1 MLETLIVIL
10 VVALIILRGKLV
22 GHRKALRTI
31 KGALEARQPFLRHEH
46 PGASGAD
53 WDEFCT
59 AANDLID
66 EVGALEKTKV
76 SHLAQL
82 DATLGSL
89 NEAVLIVD
97 SHNHIM
103 LANRSLQDIFPEA
116 VDILEQR
123 LEVVLHSVE
132 FLGYVERVRAGEA
145 DPRSEIEFVGADD
158 TRWVEVTGTTILALD
173 GSDSKWALFVLHDVT
188 RQKGLERVRK
198 EFVANVSHE
207 LRTPLAVIKG
217 YIETL
222 VDDHDTME
230 AEDRLRFL
238 GTVQRHTE
246 RLNSLLDDLL
256 TLSRLESSKP
266 GLNRESLE
274 LRPLIEGVLDDY
286 LNRPDTTSQ
295 QIESI
300 IDPADVCVWAD
311 PLKITQVINNLIE
324 NALKYTPSGS
334 TIEIAAALKPTG
346 VEIRISDNGP
356 GIPEA
361 DLPHIFERFY
371 RVEKGRSREK
381 GGTGLGLAIVKHIV
395 QLHGGHVEVV
405 SVPGQGASFILLLP
419 VDATV
424 PTRDGA

>member
-1 MLETLIVIL
+1 M
-10 VVALIILRGKLV
+10 ALLILRAKLA
-22 GHRKALRTI
+22 GHRAALRTI
-31 KGALEARQPFLRHEH
+31 KDALEHRQPFLRDEH

-59 AANDLID
+59 AANSLID

-76 SHLAQL
+76 SQLAQL

-89 NEAVLIVD
+89 KEAVLVVD

-116 VDILEQR
+116 TEILDQR
-123 LEVVLHSVE
+123 LEVVLHSVG
-132 FLGYVERVRAGEA
+132 FLGYVESVRAGEA
-145 DPRSEIEFVGADD
+145 APHHETEFVNGED
-158 TRWVEVTGTTILALD
+158 TRWVEVTGTTIPALD
-173 GSDSKWALFVLHDVT
+173 DSDGDWALFVLHDVT

-222 VDDHDTME
+222 VDDHHDMA
-230 AEDRLRFL
+230 AEDRLKFL
-238 GTVQRHTE
+238 ETVQRHTD
-246 RLNSLLDDLL
+246 RLNFLLEDLL
-256 TLSRLESSKP
+256 TLSRLESASP
-266 GLNRESLE
+266 GLNPESVE
-274 LRPLIEGVLDDY
+274 LRPLIEAMMDDY
-286 LNRPDTTSQ
+286 LNRPVTASH
-295 QIESI
+295 QIEGMFG
-300 IDPADVCVWAD
+300 PGVEQVWAD

-334 TIEIAAALKPTG
+334 TIEISAERKANN
-346 VEIRISDNGP
+346 VEIRVTDNGP

-381 GGTGLGLAIVKHIV
+381 GGTGLGLSIVKHIV
-395 QLHGGHVEVV
+395 QLHGGQVDVE
-405 SVPGQGASFILLLP
+405 SAPGQGASFILLFP
-419 VDATV
+419 ANAPIADDT
-424 PTRDGA
+424 DE

>member
-1 MLETLIVIL
+1 M
-10 VVALIILRGKLV
+10 
-22 GHRKALRTI
+22 
-31 KGALEARQPFLRHEH
+31 
-46 PGASGAD
+46 
-53 WDEFCT
+53 
-59 AANDLID
+59 
-66 EVGALEKTKV
+66 
-76 SHLAQL
+76 
-82 DATLGSL
+82 
-89 NEAVLIVD
+89 
-97 SHNHIM
+97 
-103 LANRSLQDIFPEA
+103 
-116 VDILEQR
+116 
-123 LEVVLHSVE
+123 
-132 FLGYVERVRAGEA
+132 
-145 DPRSEIEFVGADD
+145 
-158 TRWVEVTGTTILALD
+158 
-173 GSDSKWALFVLHDVT
+173 
-188 RQKGLERVRK
+188 
-198 EFVANVSHE
+198 
-207 LRTPLAVIKG
+207 IKG

-371 RVEKGRSREK
+371 RVRRAARAKR
-381 GGTGLGLAIVKHIV
+381 AA
-395 QLHGGHVEVV
+395 
-405 SVPGQGASFILLLP
+405 PASGSP
-419 VDATV
+419 S
-424 PTRDGA
+424 